1 MSELIEIG
9 GVCPLMK
16 LLLDKGMMHGN
27 CLTVTGKTIAENLE
41 NIKPYP
47 VLLLLLRIL
56 SKKIAT

>member
-47 VLLLLLRIL
+47 RKTNYYC
-56 SKKIAT
+56 SF